1 MKKIVLTFIMIAMLI
16 VSVFA
21 LTGCGE
27 KKEEEKGVVGK
38 WAYSSFVYTFNKDKT
53 GEYDVVGK
61 IMKFTYEDDGQQ
73 LSILYEGN
81 TEPLVLK
88 YRIDGNKLIITDS
101 FGSDVEYV
109 KK

>member
-1 MKKIVLTFIMIAMLI
+1 MKKIVLTIIMVSMLI

-27 KKEEEKGVVGK
+27 KKEEEKGLIGK
-38 WAYSSFVYTFNKDKT
+38 WGHSSFVYTFNNDKS
-53 GEYDVVGK
+53 GEYDVAGR
-61 IMKFTYEDDGQQ
+61 IMKFTYEDDGEQ

-81 TEPLVLK
+81 TSPTVLK

-101 FGSDVEYV
+101 FGSDVEYT

>member
-1 MKKIVLTFIMIAMLI
+1 MKKIVLTIIMIAMLV

-38 WAYSSFVYTFNKDKT
+38 WAYSSFVYTFNNDKT
-53 GEYDVVGK
+53 GEYDVAGR
-61 IMKFTYEDDGQQ
+61 IMKFTYEDDGEQ
-73 LSILYEGN
+73 LSMLFEGN
-81 TEPLVLK
+81 TSPMVLK
-88 YRIDGNKLIITDS
+88 YKLDGNKLIITDS
-101 FGSDVEYV
+101 FGKDVEYV